1 MPTCKAGRKSNNNEG
16 REGVGKEKGKG
27 AKSHKNTLY
36 KIYVREWLRTH
47 TRRDKSMQEHK
58 KDKVPGTQPP
68 R

>member
-1 MPTCKAGRKSNNNEG
+1 MQGRQEEQQWSG
-16 REGVGKEKGKG
+16 RVGEGKG